1 MCNAS
6 WTNISPTGKNKNAL
20 SALHPFHQKK
30 DLLKKRTNIFVKTAF
45 SLLVIAV
52 LTACSTSK
60 NTFPNRAYHN
70 VTCKYNVYWNGNQ
83 AMKDAEK
90 ELAKLSKDNYTVT
103 LPIYN
108 YPDKSDLGSSLS
120 YLDRTIEKS
129 SKAIHKHSMMF
140 KGKEYVKTID
150 DAYFLMA
157 KSYFY
162 KQDYVQAQRVLNYI
176 AHTYPKSNIR
186 NEAEVLLAR
195 AQMRQGYFASADELL
210 ETIRYMNDKKNKKN
224 FAVLFNAA
232 KAEYHLT
239 APDGDVQEAIDYIGN
254 ALANHP
260 KREFRTRLQLIL
272 GELYENLGQQAEAQK
287 NFKTVIKKSNNYE
300 MTFCAQMHLAANYD
314 GTESNRNAITKQ
326 LNKMLDDKKNEN
338 YRDQI
343 YYAFSEIA
351 RIDEDT
357 DLRMDYLAK
366 SVAASTEN
374 NYQKTYSSITLADL
388 YFEENEYREAQHYY
402 DTAMLSIPKN
412 YPNYEELQ
420 KKSNVLKDLVE
431 KLDEIDLQDSL
442 LRIANLPEAQRNAWV
457 RKMIADYTEAE
468 RKAAAEEAERM
479 LAMQNAASY
488 TNINNQSNSN
498 GKWYFYNQSLVTA
511 GQQDF
516 FRRFGNRKLEDN
528 WFISNKTQISF
539 DDMALLNDPSLARD
553 TVEYD
558 EDGNPIP
565 KRETDPKKEAYY
577 LQDLPM
583 TPGAKDTANAIIAK
597 DLYETGFM
605 YQDMLHDRKR
615 ACSSFEL
622 LLQRYPKSEYALP
635 SIYMLYTIYQKAGD
649 PKADSY
655 KNLLLT
661 QHPETDYAK
670 LIQDPDYYNK
680 LAEREKTLEKQ
691 YAQMYE
697 DFTNKRWQNVV
708 TTADAAIP
716 NCTEE
721 TLKSQYAYLRA
732 IAAGQIYNQDTL
744 IVGMTNIVQNYS
756 QQPVAELAR
765 YYLSN
770 FTKEQIQKSMGI
782 EENDTLKNEAL
793 EQVIQPTQS
802 KQSIFTFNAEEQHYI
817 VLLVKSDALPL
828 QTVKQNLTNFNNT
841 NFSLKKLTI
850 SSFMIDNKRQMVT
863 LSKFDNSS
871 DAMDYYYILMK
882 DAGFKEDIANGNIEV
897 FAMSTTNYTSFY
909 NKRNE
914 RGNYPDFFNENYL
927 KKQ

>member
-1 MCNAS
+1 M
-6 WTNISPTGKNKNAL
+6 
-20 SALHPFHQKK
+20 KK
-30 DLLKKRTNIFVKTAF
+30 KTKIFTKVSI
-45 SLLVIAV
+45 SLLIIAV
-52 LTACSTSK
+52 LTGCSTSK
-60 NTFPNRAYHN
+60 NTLPNRVFHN

-83 AMKDAEK
+83 AMKEAEK
-90 ELAKLSKDNYTVT
+90 AYAKLSKDNYTAT

-108 YPDKSDLGSSLS
+108 YPDKSELGPCLS
-120 YLDRTIEKS
+120 HLDRTIEKS
-129 SKAIHKHSMMF
+129 SKAIHKHSMLI

-195 AQMRQGYFASADELL
+195 AQIRQGYYSSADELL
-210 ETIRYMNDKKNKKN
+210 ETIRYMNEKKNKKK
-224 FAVLFNAA
+224 FAVIFNAA

-254 ALANHP
+254 ALDNKP
-260 KREFRTRLQLIL
+260 KKEFRTRLQLIL

-287 NFKTVIKKSNNYE
+287 NFKAVIKKSDNYE

-314 GTESNRNAITKQ
+314 GSESNRNAITKQ

-343 YYAFSEIA
+343 YYALSEIA
-351 RIDEDT
+351 RIDEDQN
-357 DLRMDYLAK
+357 LRIDYLAK

-374 NYQKTYSSITLADL
+374 NYQKTFSSIALADL
-388 YFEENEYREAQHYY
+388 YFEQNDYREAQHYY
-402 DTAMLSIPKN
+402 DTAMMSIPKN
-412 YPNYEELQ
+412 YPNYEQIQ
-420 KKSNVLKDLVE
+420 KKTNVLKDLVD

-488 TNINNQSNSN
+488 TNINNNMNSSN

-516 FRRFGNRKLEDN
+516 YRRFGNRKLEDN

-539 DDMALLNDPSLARD
+539 DDMALMNDPSLAKD

-558 EDGNPIP
+558 EDGNPIAT
-565 KRETDPKKEAYY
+565 RETDPTKEAYY
-577 LQDLPM
+577 LQDLPL

-605 YQDMLHDRKR
+605 YQDLLNDTKR
-615 ACSSFEL
+615 ACASFES

-635 SIYMLYTIYQKAGD
+635 AIFMLYTLYHNTGD
-649 PKADSY
+649 SQAESF
-655 KNLLLT
+655 KNILLT
-661 QHPETDYAK
+661 QYPETDYAK

-680 LAEREKTLEKQ
+680 LAAKEKVLETQ
-691 YAQMYE
+691 YAQTYE
-697 DFTNKRWQNVV
+697 DFQNKRWSTVV
-708 TTADAAIP
+708 ASADEAIP
-716 NCTEE
+716 NCTDV

-732 IAAGQIYNQDTL
+732 VAAGQVYNQDTL
-744 IVGMTNIVQNYS
+744 IVGLTKIVTNYGK
-756 QQPVAELAR
+756 QPVADLAR
-765 YYLSN
+765 FYLSN
-770 FTKEQIQKSMGI
+770 FTPEQIQKSLGVEKLENK
-782 EENDTLKNEAL
+782 EEILQD
-793 EQVIQPTQS
+793 VIPTPKKES
-802 KQSIFTFNAEEQHYI
+802 VFEFNANDQHYV
-817 VLLVKSDALPL
+817 VLLVKTAEMPL
-828 QTVKQNLTNFNNT
+828 QTAKQELSVFNNSY
-841 NFSLKKLTI
+841 FSLKKLTV
-850 SSFMIDNKRQMVT
+850 SSFLIDNKRQMITV
-863 LSKFDNSS
+863 SKFDNKD
-871 DAMDYYYILMK
+871 DAMDYYHILMK
-882 DAGFKEDIANGNIEV
+882 NEAFEAEIESGIIEV
-897 FAMSTTNYTSFY
+897 YAMSANNYTSFY
-909 NKRNE
+909 NKRE
-914 RGNYPDFFNENYL
+914 SRKDYPEFFKDNYL
-927 KKQ
+927 NKQ

>member
-1 MCNAS
+1 
-6 WTNISPTGKNKNAL
+6 
-20 SALHPFHQKK
+20 
-30 DLLKKRTNIFVKTAF
+30 
-45 SLLVIAV
+45 
-52 LTACSTSK
+52 
-60 NTFPNRAYHN
+60 
-70 VTCKYNVYWNGNQ
+70 
-83 AMKDAEK
+83 MKEAEK
-90 ELAKLSKDNYTVT
+90 ELAKLSKDNYTAT

-108 YPDKSDLGSSLS
+108 YPDKTELGPCLS
-120 YLDRTIEKS
+120 HLDRTIEKS

-176 AHTYPKSNIR
+176 VHTYPKSNIR

-195 AQMRQGYFASADELL
+195 TQIRQGYFSSADELL
-210 ETIRYMNDKKNKKN
+210 ETIRYMNEKKNKKN

-239 APDGDVQEAIDYIGN
+239 APDGDKQEAIDYIGN

-287 NFKTVIKKSNNYE
+287 NFKEVIKKSNNYE

-326 LNKMLDDKKNEN
+326 LNKMLEDKKNEN

-351 RIDEDT
+351 RIDEET
-357 DLRMDYLAK
+357 DLRMEYLAK
-366 SVAASTEN
+366 SVSASTEN
-374 NYQKTYSSITLADL
+374 NYQKTFSSITLADL

-402 DTAMLSIPKN
+402 DTAMLAIPKN
-412 YPNYEELQ
+412 YPNYEELR
-420 KKSNVLKDLVE
+420 KKSNVLKDLVD

-442 LRIANLPEAQRNAWV
+442 LRIANLPESQRNAWV

-488 TNINNQSNSN
+488 ANINNQSGGN
-498 GKWYFYNQSLVTA
+498 GKWYFYNQALVTA

-516 FRRFGNRKLEDN
+516 YRRFGNRKLEDN
-528 WFISNKTQISF
+528 WFISNKAQISF
-539 DDMALLNDPSLARD
+539 DDMALMNDPSLAKD
-553 TVEYD
+553 TVDYD

-577 LQDLPM
+577 LQDLPL

-605 YQDMLHDRKR
+605 YQDLLGDTKR
-615 ACSSFEL
+615 ACASFES

-635 SIYMLYTIYQKAGD
+635 AIYMLYTLYQKSGNS
-649 PKADSY
+649 KAETY
-655 KNLLLT
+655 KNTILT
-661 QHPETDYAK
+661 QYAETDYAK
-670 LIQDPDYYNK
+670 LIQDPNYYQK
-680 LAEREKTLEKQ
+680 LAAREKTLENQ
-691 YAQMYE
+691 YEQVYA
-697 DFTNKRWQNVV
+697 DFTNKRWKNVV
-708 TTADAAIP
+708 AAADAAIP
-716 NCTEE
+716 NCTDA
-721 TLKSQYAYLRA
+721 TLQSQYAYLRA
-732 IAAGQIYNQDTL
+732 IAAGQVYNQDTL
-744 IVGMTNIVQNYS
+744 IVGMTNIVTKYAQE
-756 QQPVAELAR
+756 PVAELAR

-770 FTKEQIQKSMGI
+770 FSKEQIQKSMGV
-782 EENDTLKNEAL
+782 EAGDTVKNEAL
-793 EQVIQPTQS
+793 QQVIKANEPQKPS
-802 KQSIFTFNAEEQHYI
+802 AFVFNAKDQHYI
-817 VLLVKSDALPL
+817 VLLVKTAELPL
-828 QTVKQNLTNFNNT
+828 QTVKQNITTFNKT
-841 NFSLKKLTI
+841 YFSLKKLTV
-850 SSFMIDNKRQMVT
+850 SSFFIDNQRQMVT
-863 LSKFDNSS
+863 ISKYEDSA
-871 DAMDYYYILMK
+871 DAMDYYQILVK
-882 DAGFKEDIANGNIEV
+882 DEV
-897 FAMSTTNYTSFY
+897 FKGDIDKGSIVVYAMSSNNYTTFY
-909 NKRNE
+909 NKRAE
-914 RGNYPDFFNENYL
+914 RESYPAFFKDNYL
-927 KKQ
+927 KNQ

>member
-1 MCNAS
+1 MR
-6 WTNISPTGKNKNAL
+6 
-20 SALHPFHQKK
+20 KK
-30 DLLKKRTNIFVKTAF
+30 TKIFAIIGIG
-45 SLLVIAV
+45 LLVIAV
-52 LTACSTSK
+52 LTGCSTSK
-60 NTFPNRAYHN
+60 NTLPNRVFHN

-90 ELAKLSKDNYTVT
+90 EYAKLSKDNYTAT

-108 YPDKSDLGSSLS
+108 YPDKSELGPCLS
-120 YLDRTIEKS
+120 HLDRTIEKC
-129 SKAIHKHSMMF
+129 SKAIHKHSMLI

-195 AQMRQGYFASADELL
+195 TQIRQGYYSSADELL
-210 ETIRYMNDKKNKKN
+210 ETIRYMNENKNKKK

-254 ALANHP
+254 ALDNKP
-260 KREFRTRLQLIL
+260 KKEFRTRLQLIL

-287 NFKTVIKKSNNYE
+287 NFKTVIKQSSNYE

-343 YYAFSEIA
+343 YYALSEIA
-351 RIDEDT
+351 RIDEDQ
-357 DLRMDYLAK
+357 DLRIDYLAK

-374 NYQKTYSSITLADL
+374 NYQKTFSSIALADL
-388 YFEENEYREAQHYY
+388 YFEQNDYREAQHYY
-402 DTAMLSIPKN
+402 DTAMMSIPKN
-412 YPNYEELQ
+412 YPNYEQLQ
-420 KKSNVLKDLVE
+420 KKSNVLKDLVD

-457 RKMIADYTEAE
+457 KKMIADYTEAE
-468 RKAAAEEAERM
+468 RKAAEEEAERM

-488 TNINNQSNSN
+488 SNINNNMNSSN

-516 FRRFGNRKLEDN
+516 YRRFGNRKLEDN

-558 EDGNPIP
+558 EDGNPIAT
-565 KRETDPKKEAYY
+565 RETDPKKEAYY
-577 LQDLPM
+577 LQDLPLRQ
-583 TPGAKDTANAIIAK
+583 GAKDTANAIIAK

-605 YQDMLHDRKR
+605 YQDLLNDTKR
-615 ACSSFEL
+615 ACASFESL
-622 LLQRYPKSEYALP
+622 IQRYPKSEYTLP
-635 SIYMLYTIYQKAGD
+635 AIYMLYTLYRNAGD
-649 PKADSY
+649 AKADSY
-655 KNLLLT
+655 RNILLT
-661 QHPETDYAK
+661 QHAETDYAK

-680 LAEREKTLEKQ
+680 LAAKEKVLENRYSQ
-691 YAQMYE
+691 VYE
-697 DFTNKRWQNVV
+697 DFSNKRWRNVV
-708 TTADAAIP
+708 TAADEAIP
-716 NCTEE
+716 NCTDLE
-721 TLKSQYAYLRA
+721 LKSQYAYLRTV
-732 IAAGQIYNQDTL
+732 AAGQVYNQDTL
-744 IVGMTNIVQNYS
+744 IVGLTKIVSQYS
-756 QQPVAELAR
+756 KYPVAELAR
-765 YYLSN
+765 IYLSN
-770 FTKEQIQKSMGI
+770 FSKEEIQKSLGI
-782 EENDTLKNEAL
+782 ENHENKEEIL
-793 EQVIQPTQS
+793 EQVTQNTS
-802 KQSIFTFNAEEQHYI
+802 TKKESIFEFNASEQHYV
-817 VLLVKSDALPL
+817 VLLVKTAEMPL
-828 QTVKQNLTNFNNT
+828 QTAKQDLTNFNST
-841 NFSLKKLTI
+841 FFSLKKLSI
-850 SSFMIDNKRQMVT
+850 SSFLIDNKRQMITVT
-863 LSKFDNSS
+863 KFDNGA
-871 DAMDYYYILMK
+871 DAMDYYNILVK
-882 DAGFKEDIANGNIEV
+882 NEVFEPEIDSGIIEV
-897 FAMSTTNYTSFY
+897 YAMSATNYTSFY
-909 NKRNE
+909 NKRDSRNS
-914 RGNYPDFFNENYL
+914 YPEFFKDNYL
-927 KKQ
+927 NNQ

>member
-1 MCNAS
+1 MRKKAKLFAILCIGLLAAAL
-6 WTNISPTGKNKNAL
+6 TG
-20 SALHPFHQKK
+20 
-30 DLLKKRTNIFVKTAF
+30 
-45 SLLVIAV
+45 
-52 LTACSTSK
+52 CSTSK
-60 NTFPNRAYHN
+60 NNFPNRAYHN

-90 ELAKLSKDNYTVT
+90 ELAKLSKDNFTTT

-108 YPDKSDLGSSLS
+108 YPDKSELGPCLS
-120 YLDRTIEKS
+120 HLDRTIEKS

-176 AHTYPKSNIR
+176 MHTYPKSNIL

-195 AQMRQGYFASADELL
+195 TQMRQGYFASADELL
-210 ETIRYMNDKKNKKN
+210 ETIRYMNEKKNKKD

-254 ALANHP
+254 ALANKP
-260 KREFRTRLQLIL
+260 KREFRTRLTLIL
-272 GELYENLGQQAEAQK
+272 GELYEKLGQQAEAQK
-287 NFKTVIKKSNNYE
+287 NFKTVIQKSNNYE

-326 LNKMLDDKKNEN
+326 LNKMLDDKKNED

-351 RIDEDT
+351 RIDEDD
-357 DLRMDYLAK
+357 DLRKEYLAK
-366 SVAASTEN
+366 SVAASTDN

-388 YFEENEYREAQHYY
+388 YFESNEYREAQHYY
-402 DTAMLSIPKN
+402 DTAMMVIPKN
-412 YPNYEELQ
+412 YPDYEELQ
-420 KKSNVLKDLVE
+420 KKSLVLKDLVD

-442 LRIANLPEAQRNAWV
+442 LRIANLPEGQRSAWV

-488 TNINNQSNSN
+488 TNINNTQASSN

-516 FRRFGNRKLEDN
+516 YRRFGNRKLEDN

-539 DDMALLNDPSLARD
+539 DDMALMNDPSLAQD
-553 TVEYD
+553 TVDYD
-558 EDGNPIP
+558 EDGNPIA

-577 LQDLPM
+577 LQDLPL
-583 TPGAKDTANAIIAK
+583 TQGAKDTANAIIAK

-605 YQDMLHDRKR
+605 YQDLLSDTKR
-615 ACSSFEL
+615 ACASFESL
-622 LLQRYPKSEYALP
+622 IQRYPKSEYALP
-635 SIYMLYTIYQKAGD
+635 AIYMLYTLYKKIGD
-649 PKADSY
+649 PKAETY
-655 KNLLLT
+655 KNTLLT
-661 QHPETDYAK
+661 QYPETDYAK
-670 LIQDPDYYNK
+670 LIQDPEYYNK
-680 LAEREKTLEKQ
+680 LAAKEKTLENQ
-691 YAQMYE
+691 YAEVYE
-697 DFTNKRWQNVV
+697 DFMNKRWRNVV

-716 NCTEE
+716 ICPDE
-721 TLKSQYAYLRA
+721 TLASQYAYLRA
-732 IAAGQIYNQDTL
+732 IAAGQVYNQDTL
-744 IVGMTNIVQNYS
+744 IVGLTNLVRKYP
-756 QQPVAELAR
+756 QQPVADLAR
-765 YYLSN
+765 LYLTN
-770 FTKEQIQKSMGI
+770 FTQQQINQALGIKENSQEQAELQEVIKPETQKSS
-782 EENDTLKNEAL
+782 AF
-793 EQVIQPTQS
+793 V
-802 KQSIFTFNAEEQHYI
+802 FNAGEQHYI
-817 VLLVKSDALPL
+817 ILLVKTADLPL
-828 QTVKQNLTNFNNT
+828 QTVKQNLTNFNNS

-850 SSFMIDNKRQMVT
+850 SSFFIDNQRQMVT
-863 LSKFDNSS
+863 ISKFESSS
-871 DAMDYYYILMK
+871 DAMDYYYLLLK
-882 DAGFKEDIANGNIEV
+882 NEQFKSDIDKKTIEP
-897 FAMSTTNYTSFY
+897 FAISSTNYTTFY
-909 NKRNE
+909 NKKNE
-914 RGNYPDFFNENYL
+914 RANYGEFFKENYL
-927 KKQ
+927 KQQ

>member
-1 MCNAS
+1 M
-6 WTNISPTGKNKNAL
+6 NILPIKQNKKPVSSL
-20 SALHPFHQKK
+20 VTFHYKK
-30 DLLKKRTNIFVKTAF
+30 KKSLRKKTKTLPKIGI
-45 SLLVIAV
+45 SLLVVAV
-52 LTACSTSK
+52 LTSCSTSK
-60 NTFPNRAYHN
+60 NNFPNRAFHN

-83 AMKDAEK
+83 AMKEAEK
-90 ELAKLSKDNYTVT
+90 AYAKLSKDNFTAT

-108 YPDKSDLGSSLS
+108 YPDKSELGPCLSS
-120 YLDRTIEKS
+120 LDRTIEKS
-129 SKAIHKHSMMF
+129 SKAIHKHSMMI

-176 AHTYPKSNIR
+176 AHTYPKSNVR

-195 AQMRQGYFASADELL
+195 AQMRQGYYSSADELL
-210 ETIRYMNDKKNKKN
+210 ETIRYMNEKKNKKK

-254 ALANHP
+254 ALDNKP
-260 KREFRTRLQLIL
+260 KKEFRTRLQLIL

-287 NFKTVIKKSNNYE
+287 NFKAVIKKSDNYE

-314 GTESNRNAITKQ
+314 GTESNRNALTRQ
-326 LNKMLDDKKNEN
+326 LNKMLNDKKNEN

-351 RIDEDT
+351 RIDED
-357 DLRMDYLAK
+357 DNLRIDYLAK

-374 NYQKTYSSITLADL
+374 YYQKTFSSIVLADL
-388 YFEENEYREAQHYY
+388 YFENNEYREAQHYY

-412 YPNYEELQ
+412 YPNYENIQ
-420 KKSNVLKDLVE
+420 KKSNVLKDLVD

-442 LRIANLPEAQRNAWV
+442 LRIASLPEGQRNAWV

-488 TNINNQSNSN
+488 TNINNSMNNSN

-516 FRRFGNRKLEDN
+516 YRRFGNRKLEDN

-553 TVEYD
+553 SVEYD
-558 EDGNPIP
+558 EDGNPIAS
-565 KRETDPKKEAYY
+565 RETDPTKEAYY
-577 LQDLPM
+577 LQDLPL

-605 YQDMLHDRKR
+605 YQDLLGDTKR
-615 ACSSFEL
+615 ACASFESL
-622 LLQRYPKSEYALP
+622 IQRYPKSEYTLP
-635 SIYMLYTIYQKAGD
+635 AIYMLYTLYSKTGD
-649 PKADSY
+649 PKGETY
-655 KNLLLT
+655 KNTLLT
-661 QHPETDYAK
+661 QYPETDYAK

-680 LAEREKTLEKQ
+680 LAAKEKVFETQ
-691 YAQMYE
+691 YSQVYE
-697 DFTNKRWQNVV
+697 DFMNKRWQNVV
-708 TTADAAIP
+708 SAADRVIP
-716 NCTEE
+716 ICSDA

-732 IAAGQIYNQDTL
+732 VAAGQVYNQDTL
-744 IVGMTNIVQNYS
+744 ITGLTKIVTEYGQY
-756 QQPVAELAR
+756 PVAELAR
-765 YYLSN
+765 FYLSN
-770 FTKEQIQKSMGI
+770 FTPEQIQKSLGI
-782 EENDTLKNEAL
+782 DSNVVNREILQE
-793 EQVIQPTQS
+793 VIQTNTP
-802 KQSIFTFNAEEQHYI
+802 KKESIFDFKPDDQHYVVI
-817 VLLVKSDALPL
+817 LVKTADLPL
-828 QTVKQNLTNFNNT
+828 QTVKQEIANFNST
-841 NFSLKKLTI
+841 YFSLKKLNV
-850 SSFMIDNKRQMVT
+850 SSFLLDNQRQMIT
-863 LSKFDNSS
+863 IAKFENKD
-871 DAMDYYYILMK
+871 DAMDYYYIL
-882 DAGFKEDIANGNIEV
+882 AGNESFQPDIDLGYIEV
-897 FAMSTTNYTSFY
+897 YAMSTNNYTSFY
-909 NKRNE
+909 NKRDS
-914 RGNYPDFFNENYL
+914 RKDYPDFFKENYL
-927 KKQ
+927 KNNKK

>member
-1 MCNAS
+1 MC
-6 WTNISPTGKNKNAL
+6 IGL
-20 SALHPFHQKK
+20 
-30 DLLKKRTNIFVKTAF
+30 
-45 SLLVIAV
+45 
-52 LTACSTSK
+52 LTAALTGCSTSK
-60 NTFPNRAYHN
+60 NNFPNRAYHN

-90 ELAKLSKDNYTVT
+90 ELAKLSKDNYTAT
-103 LPIYN
+103 LPVYN
-108 YPDKSDLGSSLS
+108 YPDKSDLGPCLS
-120 YLDRTIEKS
+120 HLDRTIEKS

-176 AHTYPKSNIR
+176 THTYPKSNIL

-195 AQMRQGYFASADELL
+195 TQMRQGYFASADELL
-210 ETIRYMNDKKNKKN
+210 ETIRYMNEKKNKKD

-239 APDGDVQEAIDYIGN
+239 SPDGDVQEAIDYIGN
-254 ALANHP
+254 ALSNHP
-260 KREFRTRLQLIL
+260 KREFRTRLTLIL

-287 NFKTVIKKSNNYE
+287 NFRQVIKKSNNYE
-300 MTFCAQMHLAANYD
+300 MTFCAQMHLASNYD
-314 GTESNRNAITKQ
+314 GTESNRNTITKQ
-326 LNKMLDDKKNEN
+326 LNKMLDDKKNED

-351 RIDEDT
+351 RIDEDE
-357 DLRMDYLAK
+357 DLRKEYLAK

-374 NYQKTYSSITLADL
+374 NYQKTFSSITLADL
-388 YFEENEYREAQHYY
+388 YFEDNEYREAQHYY
-402 DTAMLSIPKN
+402 DTAMMVIPKN

-420 KKSNVLKDLVE
+420 KKSNVLRDLVD

-442 LRIANLPEAQRNAWV
+442 LRIANLPEGQRNAWV

-488 TNINNQSNSN
+488 TNINVNQNSSN

-516 FRRFGNRKLEDN
+516 YRRFGNRKLEDN

-539 DDMALLNDPSLARD
+539 DDMALMNDPSLAKD
-553 TVEYD
+553 TVDYD

-577 LQDLPM
+577 LQDLPL
-583 TPGAKDTANAIIAK
+583 TQGAKDTANAIIAR

-605 YQDMLHDRKR
+605 YQDLLNDTKR
-615 ACSSFEL
+615 ACASFES

-635 SIYMLYTIYQKAGD
+635 AIFMLYTLYKKAGD
-649 PKADSY
+649 PKAETY
-655 KNLLLT
+655 KNTLLT
-661 QHPETDYAK
+661 EYPETDYAK

-680 LAEREKTLEKQ
+680 LAAREKTLENQ
-691 YAQMYE
+691 YAQVYE
-697 DFTNKRWQNVV
+697 DFMNKRWSSVV
-708 TTADAAIP
+708 TAADAAIP
-716 NCTEE
+716 NCTDE
-721 TLKSQYAYLRA
+721 TLRSQYAYLRTV
-732 IAAGQIYNQDTL
+732 AAGQVYNQDTL
-744 IVGMTNIVQNYS
+744 IVGLTNIVKNYP
-756 QQPVAELAR
+756 QQPVADLAR
-765 YYLSN
+765 HYLGN
-770 FTKEQIQKSMGI
+770 FTQKQIHDALGIQENTQEQA
-782 EENDTLKNEAL
+782 AL
-793 EQVIQPTQS
+793 EEVIQPEGPKS
-802 KQSIFTFNAEEQHYI
+802 SSFIFNASEDHYI
-817 VLLVKSDALPL
+817 ILLVKTAELPL
-828 QTVKQNLTNFNNT
+828 QTVKQDITNFNNA
-841 NFSLKKLTI
+841 NFSLKRLTV
-850 SSFMIDNKRQMVT
+850 SSFFIDNQRQMVT
-863 LSKFDNSS
+863 ISKFGSS
-871 DAMDYYYILMK
+871 SEAMDYYYLLLK
-882 DAGFKEDIANGNIEV
+882 DSQFQSPIENMIIEP
-897 FAMSTTNYTSFY
+897 FAISSTNYTTFY

-914 RGNYPDFFNENYL
+914 RASYTEFFKDNYL
-927 KKQ
+927 NKQ

>member
-1 MCNAS
+1 M
-6 WTNISPTGKNKNAL
+6 
-20 SALHPFHQKK
+20 KK
-30 DLLKKRTNIFVKTAF
+30 KTKIFTKVSI
-45 SLLVIAV
+45 SLLIIAV
-52 LTACSTSK
+52 LTGCSTSK
-60 NTFPNRAYHN
+60 NTLPNRVFHN

-83 AMKDAEK
+83 AMKEAEK
-90 ELAKLSKDNYTVT
+90 AYAKLSKDNYTAT

-108 YPDKSDLGSSLS
+108 YPDKSELGPCLS
-120 YLDRTIEKS
+120 HLDRTIEKS
-129 SKAIHKHSMMF
+129 SKAIHKHSMLI

-195 AQMRQGYFASADELL
+195 AQIRQGYYSSADELL
-210 ETIRYMNDKKNKKN
+210 ETIRYMNEKKNKKK

-254 ALANHP
+254 ALDNKP
-260 KREFRTRLQLIL
+260 KKEFRTRLQLIL

-287 NFKTVIKKSNNYE
+287 NFKAVIKKSDNYE

-314 GTESNRNAITKQ
+314 GSESNRNAITKQ

-343 YYAFSEIA
+343 YYALSEIA
-351 RIDEDT
+351 RIDEDQ
-357 DLRMDYLAK
+357 DLRIDYLAK

-374 NYQKTYSSITLADL
+374 NYQKTFSSIALADL
-388 YFEENEYREAQHYY
+388 YFEQNDYREAQHYY
-402 DTAMLSIPKN
+402 DTAMMSIPKN
-412 YPNYEELQ
+412 YPNYEQIQ
-420 KKSNVLKDLVE
+420 KKTNVLKDLVD

-488 TNINNQSNSN
+488 TNINNNMNSSN

-516 FRRFGNRKLEDN
+516 YRRFGNRKLEDN

-539 DDMALLNDPSLARD
+539 DDMALMNDPSLAKD

-558 EDGNPIP
+558 EDGNPIAT
-565 KRETDPKKEAYY
+565 RETDPTKEAYY
-577 LQDLPM
+577 LQDLPL

-605 YQDMLHDRKR
+605 YQDLLNDTKR
-615 ACSSFEL
+615 ACASFES

-635 SIYMLYTIYQKAGD
+635 AIFMLYTLYHNSGD
-649 PKADSY
+649 PQAESF
-655 KNLLLT
+655 KNILLT
-661 QHPETDYAK
+661 QYPETDYAK

-680 LAEREKTLEKQ
+680 LAAKEKVLETQ
-691 YAQMYE
+691 YAQTYE
-697 DFTNKRWQNVV
+697 DFQNKRWSTVV
-708 TTADAAIP
+708 ASADEAIP
-716 NCTEE
+716 NCTDV

-732 IAAGQIYNQDTL
+732 VAAGQVYNQDTL
-744 IVGMTNIVQNYS
+744 IVGLTKIVTNYGK
-756 QQPVAELAR
+756 QPVADLAR
-765 YYLSN
+765 FYLSN
-770 FTKEQIQKSMGI
+770 FTPEQIQKSLGVEKLENK
-782 EENDTLKNEAL
+782 EEILQD
-793 EQVIQPTQS
+793 VIPTPKKES
-802 KQSIFTFNAEEQHYI
+802 VFEFNANDQHYV
-817 VLLVKSDALPL
+817 VLLVKTAEMPL
-828 QTVKQNLTNFNNT
+828 QTAKQELSVFNNSY
-841 NFSLKKLTI
+841 FSLKKLTV
-850 SSFMIDNKRQMVT
+850 SSFLIDNKRQMITV
-863 LSKFDNSS
+863 SKFDNKD
-871 DAMDYYYILMK
+871 DAMDYYHILMK
-882 DAGFKEDIANGNIEV
+882 NEAFEAEIESGIIEV
-897 FAMSTTNYTSFY
+897 YAMSANNYTSFY
-909 NKRNE
+909 NKRE
-914 RGNYPDFFNENYL
+914 SRKDYPEFFKDNYL
-927 KKQ
+927 NKQ